1 MLRFPVSTP
10 KQEELAGRMRALRL
24 GEHEIDETYLRGN
37 AVALLHRPTG
47 VRVRCGRERSQGLN
61 RFLARRLLVDELEA
75 RRAGKTRHEVKAEKL
90 REEKE
95 RRQRHHG
102 HHHSHGSGSKSG
114 AGSSQHSASSAHSLL
129 PGAAAADE
137 AACFADYTAA
147 MGAYYLRPLTP

>member
-102 HHHSHGSGSKSG
+102 HH
-114 AGSSQHSASSAHSLL
+114 GSSSKPSAAHPSHAFI

-137 AACFADYTAA
+137 AACFADFTAA

>member
-47 VRVRCGRERSQGLN
+47 VRVRCARERSQGLN
-61 RFLARRLLVDELEA
+61 RFLARRLLVEELEA
-75 RRAGKTRHEVKAEKL
+75 RRSGKTRHEVKAEKL

-102 HHHSHGSGSKSG
+102 HNQHHGSAKSP
-114 AGSSQHSASSAHSLL
+114 AAHPSHAFL

-137 AACFADYTAA
+137 AACFADFTAA
-147 MGAYYLRPLTP
+147 MGAYYLRPLAR